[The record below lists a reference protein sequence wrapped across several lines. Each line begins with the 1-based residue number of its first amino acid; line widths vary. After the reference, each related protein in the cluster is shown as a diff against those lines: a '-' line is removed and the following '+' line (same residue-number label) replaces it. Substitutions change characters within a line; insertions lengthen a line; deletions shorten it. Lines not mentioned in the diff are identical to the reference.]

1 MTARTGIFDPLKIA
15 RVVALLESKLN
26 GIGLSAE
33 ISHDFK
39 ELSVLRAAL
48 RDNHPVCPLFDPA
61 VTTLSPE
68 RAFWLAL
75 RDAQSNIVGLQ
86 AFRLDRADPNLAD
99 WALGWILGIYLK
111 RSELILPEEL
121 LPCTTSVTQRISGWT
136 AYQGEV
142 WLHESMRGRGL
153 LEEFSR
159 FGVILAHLKW
169 QPEAIWALTSEEMA
183 KRGAAL
189 RMGYPHS
196 ERGFLKWRFLPEGA
210 DATEWISI
218 AERGAVNRLVDELE
232 TTLSQ
237 CPPVRPSTR
246 QLPPSLHPQTV

>member
-1 MTARTGIFDPLKIA
+1 MLSFPTTLPNSL
-15 RVVALLESKLN
+15 S
-26 GIGLSAE
+26 IGADQRE
-33 ISHDFK
+33 DQ
-39 ELSVLRAAL
+39 
-48 RDNHPVCPLFDPA
+48 PVCPLFDPA
-61 VTTLSPE
+61 ATTLTSD
-68 RAFWLAL
+68 RAFWLVL
-75 RDAQSNIVGLQ
+75 RNADSDIVGLQ
-86 AFRLDRADPNLAD
+86 AFRLDNADPNLAE

-121 LPCTTSVTQRISGWT
+121 APCATSLTRRISGWT

-142 WLHESMRGRGL
+142 WLHETMRGRGL

-169 QPEAIWALTSEEMA
+169 QPEAVWALTSEEMA

-218 AERGAVNRLVDELE
+218 AERSAINRLVDELE

-237 CPPVRPSTR
+237 YPPGPPLKP